1 MPELTVGDLAKSAL
15 ADRGDQLRW
24 AAARL
29 PLAGDEEAVHD
40 CRVALRRLREVW
52 MAFGDHLQPSPKRQV
67 REMRT
72 SERRLGPLRDAEV
85 RAALM
90 DEVLGPLAVAVDRSD
105 DPTVIGGG
113 EVGQLRPGLRGR
125 EQEARRRLA
134 EATAQ
139 EIAGQRNEMI
149 SHRLIRELGDL
160 SAQGRTGDSADVPA
174 LQLALVQLPKMFA
187 AAGRQRR
194 GADQLHRRRIVT
206 RRLRYRLE
214 VFGPV
219 LPDQHRMVLAELRRL
234 QGQLGRVHDL
244 SVLVEWLDRAAR
256 AEAPT
261 VRAALRRLVVRTEL
275 EEQAAVEAAELEVRS
290 LDAGGWWRSAEL
302 ACLGA
307 APAAPRRRRH

>member
-1 MPELTVGDLAKSAL
+1 MPELTVAQLAESAL
-15 ADRGDQLRW
+15 VDRGDQLRW

-52 MAFGDHLQPSPKRQV
+52 TAFGDHLEPSPKRQI
-67 REMRT
+67 RDMRAC
-72 SERRLGPLRDAEV
+72 ERRLGPLRDAEV
-85 RAALM
+85 RAGLM

-105 DPTVIGGG
+105 DPAMLPEGGS
-113 EVGQLRPGLRGR
+113 GQLRPGLRGR

-134 EATAQ
+134 EATSQ
-139 EIAGQRNEMI
+139 EIYRHRDQLVNR
-149 SHRLIRELGDL
+149 RLIRDLGDL
-160 SAQGRTGDSADVPA
+160 SGQGRMGHGADVPA
-174 LQLALVQLPKMFA
+174 LGLARRQLPKMFS

-194 GADQLHRRRIVT
+194 GVDELHRRRIVT

-219 LPDQHRMVLAELRRL
+219 LPDQHRLVLAELRRL
-234 QGQLGRVHDL
+234 QGLLGRVHDL
-244 SVLVEWLDRAAR
+244 AVLVEWLDRAAK
-256 AEAPT
+256 ADPPAF
-261 VRAALRRLVVRTEL
+261 RAALRRLVVRAEL
-275 EEQAAVEAAELEVRS
+275 EEQAAVESAELEVRS

-307 APAAPRRRRH
+307 APAVPRRRRS